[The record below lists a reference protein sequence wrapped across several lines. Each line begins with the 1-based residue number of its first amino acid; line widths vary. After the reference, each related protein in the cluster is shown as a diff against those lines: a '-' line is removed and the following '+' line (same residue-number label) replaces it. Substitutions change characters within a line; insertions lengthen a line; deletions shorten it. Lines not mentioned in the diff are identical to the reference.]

1 MEQQLI
7 EYMQFINNLDILF
20 FSKYEWL
27 RETIDFIIFFAIFLT
42 GILVFCSLFHAVKE
56 KQFIIEGDRLV
67 NNTEENKEKI
77 RKDFKKY
84 RKYLFICS
92 LLFLSLLK
100 INFYIKDCF
109 QTYIKNEIQQA
120 AEKNNILNNIYYKNA
135 VFLIKIFKEDNY
147 FNSFVIFKKEVVKD
161 DETYNKMIKELNEK
175 YYLSSLSEKELEL
188 QKTIKNF
195 MATK

>member
-1 MEQQLI
+1 M
-7 EYMQFINNLDILF
+7 
-20 FSKYEWL
+20 
-27 RETIDFIIFFAIFLT
+27 
-42 GILVFCSLFHAVKE
+42 FCSLFHTVKK
-56 KQFIIEGDRLV
+56 KQFIIESDRLV

-84 RKYLFICS
+84 RKYLFIYS
-92 LLFLSLLK
+92 LLFLSLFK

-109 QTYIKNEIQQA
+109 QTYIKNEIQQV
-120 AEKNNILNNIYYKNA
+120 AEKNNILNNIYYKKA
-135 VFLIKIFKEDNY
+135 VFLIKTFKEDNY

-161 DETYNKMIKELNEK
+161 DEIYNKMIQELNEK

>member
-42 GILVFCSLFHAVKE
+42 GILAFCSLFHTVKE
-56 KQFIIEGDRLV
+56 KQFIIESDKKS
-67 NNTEENKEKI
+67 KEQIKRYFLYFLKSFLI
-77 RKDFKKY
+77 F
-84 RKYLFICS
+84 S
-92 LLFLSLLK
+92 LLFLSLFK
-100 INFYIKDCF
+100 INFYIKDYF
-109 QTYIKNEIQQA
+109 QTYIKNEIQQV
-120 AEKNNILNNIYYKNA
+120 AERNNVLNNIYYKKA
-135 VFLIKIFKEDNY
+135 VFLIKTFKEDNY

>member
-7 EYMQFINNLDILF
+7 EYMRFINGLDILF

-27 RETIDFIIFFAIFLT
+27 RETIDFVIFFAMFFT
-42 GILVFCSLFHAVKE
+42 GILVFYSLFNTVKK
-56 KQFIIEGDRLV
+56 KQFIIEEDKLI

-84 RKYLFICS
+84 RKYFFIYS
-92 LLFLSLLK
+92 LLFLSLFK
-100 INFYIKDCF
+100 INFYIKDCL
-109 QTYIKNEIQQA
+109 QTYIKDEIQVA
-120 AEKNNILNNIYYKNA
+120 AKNNMLDNIYYKQA

-147 FNSFVIFKKEVVKD
+147 FNSFVIFKKEVVKN

-175 YYLSSLSEKELEL
+175 YYLSSLSEEELKL
-188 QKTIKNF
+188 QKTIKDF
-195 MATK
+195 IAE

>member
-7 EYMQFINNLDILF
+7 EYMRFINGLDILF

-27 RETIDFIIFFAIFLT
+27 RETIDFVIFFAMFFT
-42 GILVFCSLFHAVKE
+42 GILVFYSLFNTVKK
-56 KQFIIEGDRLV
+56 KQFIIEEDKLI

-84 RKYLFICS
+84 RKYFFIYS
-92 LLFLSLLK
+92 LLFLSLFK
-100 INFYIKDCF
+100 INFYIKDCL
-109 QTYIKNEIQQA
+109 QTYIKDEIQMA
-120 AEKNNILNNIYYKNA
+120 AKNNMLDNIYYKQA
-135 VFLIKIFKEDNY
+135 VFLIKMFKEDNY
-147 FNSFVIFKKEVVKD
+147 FNSFVIFKKEVVKN

-188 QKTIKNF
+188 QKTIKDF
-195 MATK
+195 IAE

>member
-7 EYMQFINNLDILF
+7 EYMQFINSLDILF

-27 RETIDFIIFFAIFLT
+27 RETIDFIIFFAIFLI
-42 GILVFCSLFHAVKE
+42 GILAFCSLFHTVKE
-56 KQFIIEGDRLV
+56 KQFIIENDKLV

-84 RKYLFICS
+84 RKYLFIYS
-92 LLFLSLLK
+92 LLFLSLFK

-109 QTYIKNEIQQA
+109 QTYIKNKIQQV
-120 AEKNNILNNIYYKNA
+120 AEKNNMLNNIYYKNA

-147 FNSFVIFKKEVVKD
+147 FNSFVIFKKEVIKD
-161 DETYNKMIKELNEK
+161 DETYNKIIKELNEK
-175 YYLSSLSEKELEL
+175 YYLSSLSEEELKL
-188 QKTIKNF
+188 QKTIKDF
-195 MATK
+195 MAE

>member
-7 EYMQFINNLDILF
+7 EYMQFINSLDILF

-42 GILVFCSLFHAVKE
+42 GILVFYSLFNTVKE

-84 RKYLFICS
+84 RKYLFIYS
-92 LLFLSLLK
+92 LLFLSLFK
-100 INFYIKDCF
+100 IDFYIKDYF

>member
-7 EYMQFINNLDILF
+7 EYMQFINSLDILF
-20 FSKYEWL
+20 FSKHEWL
-27 RETIDFIIFFAIFLT
+27 RETIDFVIFFAIFLT
-42 GILVFCSLFHAVKE
+42 GMLAFYSLFHTVKE
-56 KQFIIEGDRLV
+56 KQFIIENDRLV

-84 RKYLFICS
+84 RKYLFIYS
-92 LLFLSLLK
+92 LLFLSLFK
-100 INFYIKDCF
+100 INFYIKDYF

>member
-1 MEQQLI
+1 M
-7 EYMQFINNLDILF
+7 
-20 FSKYEWL
+20 
-27 RETIDFIIFFAIFLT
+27 
-42 GILVFCSLFHAVKE
+42 
-56 KQFIIEGDRLV
+56 
-67 NNTEENKEKI
+67 
-77 RKDFKKY
+77 
-84 RKYLFICS
+84 
-92 LLFLSLLK
+92 
-100 INFYIKDCF
+100 
-109 QTYIKNEIQQA
+109 
-120 AEKNNILNNIYYKNA
+120 NNIYYKNA